1 VSAYNNVDHAILLKI
16 LRERIADKKF
26 LRLIKDLLKSGVMDN
41 NKFEHS
47 LNGIP
52 QRGIVSPLL
61 FNIYMLGFDQYVY
74 EEFIVPILKEN
85 ERKPKRERPS
95 SEYNKAKYLTE
106 KALKNLKKFKKNI
119 VTKTNVTKVKELLK
133 EFKRVRAL
141 RNNIS
146 YAKIEE
152 LRRGIVY
159 VRYADDWVLAITCTK
174 SKAQEMK
181 KKVSEFL
188 KKKRK
193 MDLDLEKTKITQASD
208 GYKFLGF
215 EIRLDTRKPKL
226 MRVLQKDRNGI
237 YSRPLKRTTSRRIT
251 IEPDKN
257 RLLKRLK
264 RLKMCRKNNA
274 FPIGKPIWTVYDEF
288 QIVQKYNQIFR
299 EIFNYYAPCEKLA
312 RLYQISYILQYS
324 CAKTIALKK
333 KISISKVFKLYRKN
347 LKINTTIQGAKKDN
361 QRSVEFFNIVALKKL
376 NQNKKPSKN
385 LVSES
390 RDPF

>member
-1 VSAYNNVDHAILLKI
+1 MNLFLLNKEKKTKNLSNNYGFRPGHSPWTAVEKLKQLSQRCNIIIEGDIVSAYNNVDHAILLKI

-146 YAKIEE
+146 YA
-152 LRRGIVY
+152 
-159 VRYADDWVLAITCTK
+159 
-174 SKAQEMK
+174 
-181 KKVSEFL
+181 
-188 KKKRK
+188 
-193 MDLDLEKTKITQASD
+193 
-208 GYKFLGF
+208 
-215 EIRLDTRKPKL
+215 
-226 MRVLQKDRNGI
+226 N
-237 YSRPLKRTTSRRIT
+237 
-251 IEPDKN
+251 
-257 RLLKRLK
+257 
-264 RLKMCRKNNA
+264 
-274 FPIGKPIWTVYDEF
+274 
-288 QIVQKYNQIFR
+288 
-299 EIFNYYAPCEKLA
+299 
-312 RLYQISYILQYS
+312 
-324 CAKTIALKK
+324 
-333 KISISKVFKLYRKN
+333 
-347 LKINTTIQGAKKDN
+347 
-361 QRSVEFFNIVALKKL
+361 
-376 NQNKKPSKN
+376 
-385 LVSES
+385 
-390 RDPF
+390 